1 MAGVRTFETGYD
13 PSGQIYEWGANDM
26 QRIYRLCKAHDDL
39 QSRWSQPDVRHRQR
53 YRLQRAA
60 RRLRA
65 RIRNLVDDLHHRLA
79 ACPSCHTK
87 LDRDHNGARNILI
100 KAVAAALKGGHL
112 RA

>member
-65 RIRNLVDDLHHRLA
+65 RIRNLVDDLQGSRRCSERRPPTSLSNPQALLFGASPVLGVHDLHHF
-79 ACPSCHTK
+79 
-87 LDRDHNGARNILI
+87 
-100 KAVAAALKGGHL
+100 
-112 RA
+112 